1 MKLKRLT
8 ALLLSVM
15 MVLSLAACGGGG
27 DTKDDSA
34 SGDLSGKTIIIGNI
48 TPVTGA
54 QAAYG
59 LAITNSIQLAIDEIN
74 AAGGV
79 NGKQIEVIAYDDKGD
94 ATEAVTAFSRLVA
107 VSGFN
112 SLLSEGASAI
122 IGATLSSCTSAI
134 TSLADDEGIVL
145 VTPSST
151 ADSITTKDDYVF
163 RSCFKDS
170 FQGEMV
176 AAYAK
181 DQGWTKAAV
190 LYATGDTYSS
200 GLHDSFVKA
209 AEKYGLEIVCEQS
222 SSDTGAVDFS
232 SQLATIAASG
242 ADMLFAPY
250 YYDAVG
256 PKIIPQ
262 AREAGFKGAIMGCDG
277 FDGTQDYTTGDLSAY
292 ENVYFT
298 NHYSPEDSSEI
309 VQNYVKNYTAKYGSE
324 SMNALGALAYDAMY
338 MVKQAIEKAGSI
350 DHDAIRD
357 AMSGMHYVGVTGD
370 MTLDETGTPE
380 KSVAILTFT
389 PSDGKLVQK
398 FVKTQS

>member
-1 MKLKRLT
+1 
-8 ALLLSVM
+8 
-15 MVLSLAACGGGG
+15 
-27 DTKDDSA
+27 
-34 SGDLSGKTIIIGNI
+34 
-48 TPVTGA
+48 
-54 QAAYG
+54 
-59 LAITNSIQLAIDEIN
+59 
-74 AAGGV
+74 
-79 NGKQIEVIAYDDKGD
+79 
-94 ATEAVTAFSRLVA
+94 
-107 VSGFN
+107 
-112 SLLSEGASAI
+112 
-122 IGATLSSCTSAI
+122 
-134 TSLADDEGIVL
+134 
-145 VTPSST
+145 
-151 ADSITTKDDYVF
+151 
-163 RSCFKDS
+163 
-170 FQGEMV
+170 
-176 AAYAK
+176 
-181 DQGWTKAAV
+181 
-190 LYATGDTYSS
+190 
-200 GLHDSFVKA
+200 
-209 AEKYGLEIVCEQS
+209 
-222 SSDTGAVDFS
+222 
-232 SQLATIAASG
+232 
-242 ADMLFAPY
+242 MLFAPY